1 MTEQLWSFKDTT
13 SWGGNCNGMNQSP
26 INIDTEL
33 VLQCKDLCDL
43 NISYK
48 KSTCNAKF
56 NNNMLSLTID
66 QGSYI
71 TFRNVYYK
79 LNQITVHVPSMH
91 TLDGENTI
99 WRCVSSTTP
108 EIPRRVASQ
117 SVVSTKQGSP
127 RRTREIFQSIY

>member
-13 SWGGNCNGMNQSP
+13 SWVVIYGMNQSP

-66 QGSYI
+66 QG
-71 TFRNVYYK
+71 
-79 LNQITVHVPSMH
+79 
-91 TLDGENTI
+91 
-99 WRCVSSTTP
+99 
-108 EIPRRVASQ
+108 
-117 SVVSTKQGSP
+117 
-127 RRTREIFQSIY
+127 